1 MSSAA
6 SHSSDTPN
14 QAAVEAPAVLAL
26 VRQAQAGNRDAFD
39 ELVFLHRDQVYAAA
53 WQLTRNTDDALDV
66 TQEVFLRAFRALP
79 SFKGQSKFSTWLHRI
94 VLNTSVDYVRRERRH
109 RKNVSETEFEPGEDG
124 QPGRTPPPDAASPA
138 EQRERV
144 YAAELQRRVN
154 LALADLSGRQREVF
168 LLRYMQDLNLKEIA
182 EAIRCSEGAVKRHL
196 HRAQLRLRELLE
208 DLKLR

>member
-1 MSSAA
+1 MPAA

-39 ELVFLHRDQVYAAA
+39 ELVFLYRDQVYAAA

-66 TQEVFLRAFRALP
+66 TQEVFLRAYRALS
-79 SFKGQSKFSTWLHRI
+79 SFKGKFSTWLHRI

-109 RKNVSETEFEPGEDG
+109 RRNVSETEFEQGEEG
-124 QPGRTPPPDAASPA
+124 QPGGTPSSDAACHP
-138 EQRERV
+138 EQRERI

-168 LLRYMQDLNLKEIA
+168 LLRYVQDLNLKEIA

-196 HRAQLRLRELLE
+196 HRAQLRLKELLE